1 VWTSIGSWMPRRSSW
16 YRGHRFPV
24 EIISHGGWRYHR
36 FVSLRDVEEM
46 MAERGVSVSYDTIH
60 QWCRKFGQT
69 HANGP
74 ALPPAPTRR
83 QVASGR
89 GLYQD
94 RWPDPLPVAGIFANF
109 PNTAARV
116 AGYGRLADLL
126 TAFNDESLNRR

>member
-1 VWTSIGSWMPRRSSW
+1 
-16 YRGHRFPV
+16 V
-24 EIISHGGWRYHR
+24 EIISHGVWRYHR
-36 FVSLRDVEEM
+36 FPLSLRDVEEM

-69 HANGP
+69 SANGP

-89 GLYQD
+89 GLIKIAGQTHYLW
-94 RWPDPLPVAGIFANF
+94 RGIFANF